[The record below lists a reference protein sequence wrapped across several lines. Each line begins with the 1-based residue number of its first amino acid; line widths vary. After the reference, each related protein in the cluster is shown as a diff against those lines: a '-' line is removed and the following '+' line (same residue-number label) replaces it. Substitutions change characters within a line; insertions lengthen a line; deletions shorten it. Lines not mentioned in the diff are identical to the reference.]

1 MKSSRSVCR
10 RGNGPPD
17 RFLILLHLAD
27 PDHVAAAA
35 GAGNAVGLDHPLDA
49 WQAFRQGARL
59 ACLARC
65 FLLRIGCAVRDLRL
79 DGGNLCLRLG
89 NGGLEI
95 FQRQFQLGR
104 VQLFRFRSELRAP
117 VVLNL
122 AFQLLDQCLQLG
134 DEGVLLGHHRL
145 FVLTCCALYRRLELR
160 RRQRSRLRGERLHDL
175 GRQARKLAEIEGLRH
190 ADL

>member
-134 DEGVLLGHHRL
+134 DEGLLLGHHRL
-145 FVLTCCALYRRLELR
+145 LMLTCWALDREFELHRRK
-160 RRQRSRLRGERLHDL
+160 GLHDL
-175 GRQARKLAEIEGLRH
+175 GRKVRKLAELEGLRH